1 MTTKVTPQWSAQEKN
16 QAKRNPVD
24 NPYAYPRDLLL
35 NVFSTTLPLP
45 ADTDK
50 SLGAFVLEARPPLA
64 HLPLSDIEKRVLSMV
79 SINSEATRRMYS
91 RDTPK
96 KPAKEKVIAPPKKDD
111 MWDTPS
117 TGGSFGANGVF
128 GFGLKDEVRA
138 LPIKNNWSVLESQL
152 DDTKSSP
159 PNKKVSDA
167 DLFSQIPFPSHSAGR
182 DPFGGFG
189 MHEPMEYS
197 RSAIPSNIPPFVF
210 NPPEWVYQDPAGRIQ
225 GPFTSEQMHGWYKE
239 GYFPPGLPIQCVGD
253 TMFIPL
259 LQFVEKFGNE
269 RPFLESLIEQENLEK
284 EFYLRKY
291 GPLLGM
297 QKPAPN
303 PIGINPVFDR
313 GNPYFNDPFGQPMMD
328 PRGPNP
334 FGMPFGHPQMMPEP
348 KPFINFMQP
357 AVPVQ
362 NELVEPQ
369 VEEARDPIPRQPSP
383 AHSVK
388 SQKSAKSPKVL
399 KEELPAPEPV
409 AEDAKVEPALDEVKE
424 DTASSKNKKKKQK
437 KQKQPLEVVETQ
449 ESAPVAESE
458 VVQEPPKEVT
468 PSKPAPWGKG
478 EVKSEK
484 IPLKSIQDSEAKKQA
499 ERERLLAEKA
509 EQKLLAEAQALAQ
522 QEQAAT
528 QSAIPATAQWATKTE
543 KPKKT
548 LSQIIED
555 ERLKKEQEEKTKQ
568 TTKGYANAAAAVK
581 TNVKGKPTI
590 ASVVKPLSNMSID
603 TSDDNGWKTVGKNS
617 ARSPVTAS
625 SPAQV
630 RPPAKSNLSPQVNSP
645 APVKSNGP
653 SKELLT
659 WCRTSLKGL
668 KGELSPDEFIN
679 ILLSL
684 SVSETTTI
692 KQICHDALGGF
703 TSIDSHK
710 FSEEFILRR
719 QADLSGD
726 PNSWKDNEW
735 NEVRGGAHPSKPSRE
750 NSGTFASENKFV
762 VVGGKKKNKK

>member
-24 NPYAYPRDLLL
+24 NPYAYSRDLLL

-45 ADTDK
+45 EDIDK
-50 SLGAFVLEARPPLA
+50 SLAAFVSEPRPPLA

-79 SINSEATRRMYS
+79 SINSEATRRIYS

-111 MWDTPS
+111 MWDTPT
-117 TGGSFGANGVF
+117 TGGSFGSNGVF

-159 PNKKVSDA
+159 PNKKVPDV
-167 DLFSQIPFPSHSAGR
+167 DMFSQHPFASHVPGR

-189 MHEPMEYS
+189 MHEPMDYS
-197 RSAIPSNIPPFVF
+197 RSAIPTTIPPFVF

-269 RPFLESLIEQENLEK
+269 RPFLESLIEQENLER

-297 QKPAPN
+297 QKTNPN
-303 PIGINPVFDR
+303 PIGINPGFDR

-334 FGMPFGHPQMMPEP
+334 FGMPFGHPQMPEP
-348 KPFINFMQP
+348 QPFINFMQP

-362 NELVEPQ
+362 NEPIEQPEVK
-369 VEEARDPIPRQPSP
+369 DSIPRQPSP

-399 KEELPAPEPV
+399 KEIPVPEQVPA
-409 AEDAKVEPALDEVKE
+409 VESAQEEAKE
-424 DTASSKNKKKKQK
+424 DTSPSKNKKKKQK
-437 KQKQPLEVVETQ
+437 KQKQ
-449 ESAPVAESE
+449 VAEVE
-458 VVQEPPKEVT
+458 DVPPEPAVPQPAVEEPPKDVA
-468 PSKPAPWGKG
+468 PPKPAPWGKT
-478 EVKSEK
+478 EVKTEK

-499 ERERLLAEKA
+499 EREKLLAEKA

-543 KPKKT
+543 KQPKKT

-568 TTKGYANAAAAVK
+568 AAKGYANAAAVVK
-581 TNVKGKPTI
+581 TNVKGKPSI
-590 ASVVKPLSNMSID
+590 ASVVKPLSSMSID
-603 TSDDNGWKTVGKNS
+603 TSDDNGWKTVGKN
-617 ARSPVTAS
+617 AVRSPITAS

-630 RPPAKSNLSPQVNSP
+630 RPPAKSNLSPQVNTPP
-645 APVKSNGP
+645 AKPTGP

-659 WCRTSLKGL
+659 WCRTSLKDL
-668 KGELSPDEFIN
+668 KGELSPDEFMN

-684 SVSETTTI
+684 PLSETTTI

-703 TSIDSHK
+703 TSIDSRR

-719 QADLSGD
+719 QADLAGD

-735 NEVRGGAHPSKPSRE
+735 NEVKGGAHPNKTSRE

>member
-1 MTTKVTPQWSAQEKN
+1 MATKVTAQWSAQEKN
-16 QAKRNPVD
+16 QAKRNPVN

-45 ADTDK
+45 DDTDK
-50 SLGAFVLEARPPLA
+50 SLAAFVSEPRPPLA
-64 HLPLSDIEKRVLSMV
+64 HLPLSDIEKKVLSMV

-96 KPAKEKVIAPPKKDD
+96 KPVKEKAIAPSKKDD
-111 MWDTPS
+111 MWDTPT

-128 GFGLKDEVRA
+128 GFGIKDEVRA
-138 LPIKNNWSVLESQL
+138 LPIKNNWSVLESQM

-159 PNKKVSDA
+159 PNKKVPDS
-167 DLFSQIPFPSHSAGR
+167 DLFNQPQFTSHSAGR

-189 MHEPMEYS
+189 MHEPMDYP
-197 RSAIPSNIPPFVF
+197 RPNPATIPPFIF
-210 NPPEWVYQDPAGRIQ
+210 NPPEWVYQDPAARIQ

-239 GYFPPGLPIQCVGD
+239 GYFPPGLPIKCVGD

-269 RPFLESLIEQENLEK
+269 QPFLESLIEQENLER

-297 QKPAPN
+297 QKSAPT
-303 PIGINPVFDR
+303 PIGLNPNFDLQ
-313 GNPYFNDPFGQPMMD
+313 NPYFNDHFGQPMMD

-334 FGMPFGHPQMMPEP
+334 FGMPFAQPQLMPEP
-348 KPFINFMQP
+348 QPFINFMQP
-357 AVPVQ
+357 AVPVK
-362 NELVEPQ
+362 NERIQPQ
-369 VEEARDPIPRQPSP
+369 DEVPEPIPRQPSP
-383 AHSVK
+383 AHSVR

-399 KEELPAPEPV
+399 KDDFPEPV
-409 AEDAKVEPALDEVKE
+409 KEPEALQEEIKE
-424 DTASSKNKKKKQK
+424 ETAIPSKNKKKKQK
-437 KQKQPLEVVETQ
+437 KQKQPV
-449 ESAPVAESE
+449 ESE
-458 VVQEPPKEVT
+458 ELPAAADPEVAQEPPKEVA
-468 PSKPAPWGKG
+468 PAKPAPWGKT
-478 EVKSEK
+478 EAKSEK
-484 IPLKSIQDSEAKKQA
+484 VQLKSIQDSEAKKQVERDRILA
-499 ERERLLAEKA
+499 ERA
-509 EQKLLAEAQALAQ
+509 EQKLLAEAQALLQ
-522 QEQAAT
+522 QEQIASQA
-528 QSAIPATAQWATKTE
+528 SIPAAAQWATKTE

-555 ERLKKEQEEKTKQ
+555 ERLKKEHEERTKQ
-568 TTKGYANAAAAVK
+568 TTKGYANAATAVK
-581 TNVKGKPTI
+581 SNVKAKPSI

-603 TSDDNGWKTVGKNS
+603 TGDDSAWKTVGKNS

-630 RPPAKSNLSPQVNSP
+630 RPPAKSNLSPQVTVP
-645 APVKSNGP
+645 APAKPNGP

-684 SVSETTTI
+684 PITETTTI
-692 KQICHDALGGF
+692 RQICNDALGGF
-703 TSIDSHK
+703 TSIDCRK

-735 NEVRGGAHPSKPSRE
+735 NEVKGGAHPSRPSRE

-762 VVGGKKKNKK
+762 VVGKKKNKK